1 MRLAGGGKTVVKL
14 NTSHTVAH
22 IKQEIMARL
31 EKAKSAFSNSNL
43 LIVIRDPEQTRR
55 EFSLLSLGPPSR
67 ELADSATIEQENLLG
82 SAVIQRLK

>member
-1 MRLAGGGKTVVKL
+1 MFV
-14 NTSHTVAH
+14 
-22 IKQEIMARL
+22 I
-31 EKAKSAFSNSNL
+31 
-43 LIVIRDPEQTRR
+43 IRDPEQTRR